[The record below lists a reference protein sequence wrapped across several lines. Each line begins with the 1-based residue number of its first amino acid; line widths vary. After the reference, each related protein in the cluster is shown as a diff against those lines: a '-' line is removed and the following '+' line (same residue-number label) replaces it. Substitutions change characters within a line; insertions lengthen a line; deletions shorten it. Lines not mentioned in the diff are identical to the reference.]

1 MRDSTAQQKGDALW
15 LWTKTTEIE
24 KGWHKGEDEGM
35 FDCISLEGWE
45 VYMLTNIDPTPAEGN
60 FCGDNNHPVKPHIME
75 KYNRHMDY
83 VSSSDRMANSYSMSP
98 HTFKWTT
105 KLFFYLL
112 DLTVLNCWIF
122 MWG

>member
-1 MRDSTAQQKGDALW
+1 MVGLNALVW
-15 LWTKTTEIE
+15 KD
-24 KGWHKGEDEGM
+24 K
-35 FDCISLEGWE
+35 WE

-105 KLFFYLL
+105 KLFFHLL
-112 DLTVLNCWIF
+112 DLTVLNNWNLLPSREAKYTH
-122 MWG
+122 